1 MPILVVSRRSMLIAI
16 SIATA
21 NGRGKCKKGGANW
34 LRPSSL
40 APLAPGKTW
49 EDDQKGN
56 GQNLQADKGQKR
68 LEDITQ

>member
-1 MPILVVSRRSMLIAI
+1 MPIWAVFRRSMLIAI

-21 NGRGKCKKGGANW
+21 NGRGKCKKGGASW

-40 APLAPGKTW
+40 APGKTR

-56 GQNLQADKGQKR
+56 SQNLQADKGQQC
-68 LEDITQ
+68 LEDIAQ